1 MTFAIIAFICR
12 WRPAHSKRRGGC
24 AVGPFA
30 DALIILT
37 VKHKQIS
44 TYLAVKHKQK
54 CLPTG
59 CSRGLNGSAFSRI
72 STAVAQLRV
81 GTQLQDRP
89 SPPVQAHHASL
100 HPVSSC
106 SFKFDWRTLC
116 STKWRRSAGSSSR
129 AASNPSRIRRLRHPP
144 RLHMLTKSPCPSLL
158 GR

>member
-59 CSRGLNGSAFSRI
+59 CSRVSTVQRSAESAQPWHSCTWAPSR
-72 STAVAQLRV
+72 VA
-81 GTQLQDRP
+81 RP
-89 SPPVQAHHASL
+89 SLAPRPSTPRIV
-100 HPVSSC
+100 PVSSC

>member
-37 VKHKQIS
+37 GETQTDI
-44 TYLAVKHKQK
+44 YLSSGETQTEVLADRVLSRSQRFSVQQNQH
-54 CLPTG
+54 
-59 CSRGLNGSAFSRI
+59 SRG
-72 STAVAQLRV
+72 TVARRHPV
-81 GTQLQDRP
+81 ARP
-89 SPPVQAHHASL
+89 SLAPRPSTPRIV
-100 HPVSSC
+100 PVSSC